1 MSLIKNS
8 VYNIAGFIIPTLVA
22 IPTLGILARQ
32 LGVEK
37 FGLFTLAFA
46 VVGYASIFD
55 GGVTRAV
62 IREVAIFRNDFEKQ
76 KQIFSTASLIVLIL
90 GAFAFLGLFFGSSS
104 LIELLNVSGSNFID
118 TKIAFQLLAFIMPV
132 YLLNQIWLAYLEG
145 LEKFGNIS
153 IQRTIS
159 SSLLA
164 LLPLVFCWFNATLVN
179 AIWGLVVGRTL
190 SLILTFFICKKMIL
204 NSGLR
209 FYKSIFKRLIT
220 FGGWLTLSN
229 IISPIMVYFDRFVI
243 SNVMGASRI
252 AFYTAPA
259 EGVARLSNIPFA
271 LARALF
277 PKLSNSQDAT
287 EKKRLE
293 QQSYFLVSLVCL
305 PIVILAILLS
315 DSIMTIWMGSEYAGT
330 ASNVLKILLIGFLF
344 NALAQIPYALLQ
356 SQGKSKTTALIH
368 ISEVLPYLFLLFF
381 LTFHYGVIG
390 TAFAWTVRTLVD
402 LIILF
407 ILSRKR

>member
-1 MSLIKNS
+1 
-8 VYNIAGFIIPTLVA
+8 
-22 IPTLGILARQ
+22 
-32 LGVEK
+32 
-37 FGLFTLAFA
+37 
-46 VVGYASIFD
+46 
-55 GGVTRAV
+55 
-62 IREVAIFRNDFEKQ
+62 
-76 KQIFSTASLIVLIL
+76 
-90 GAFAFLGLFFGSSS
+90 
-104 LIELLNVSGSNFID
+104 
-118 TKIAFQLLAFIMPV
+118 IMPV